1 MIYYFSGTGNSRFV
15 AEQLAE
21 LTGDKIQSIASLFPA
36 VRKEKEETGKA
47 TPTAAKTDILGFVFP
62 VYAWGM
68 PRIVEQFINNLQ
80 IGNKHP
86 AYIYMVCTCGDDI
99 GRTDRLFAGHL
110 KKQTGLQTDAMW
122 SVQMPNTYT
131 ALPGF
136 DTDSPETVRE
146 KITAAQK
153 RIPRIATSINN
164 RERGITDVVPGKM
177 PSCKTYILRPLFN
190 KFLTG
195 DRHFRVSPS
204 CTHCRKC
211 LQACPV
217 GNICFGENDTP
228 KWNGRC
234 ADCLGCYHV
243 CPVHAITFGPF
254 TKHKGQYRMKPTPAD
269 I

>member
-21 LTGDKIQSIASLFPA
+21 LTGDKVQSIASLFPA
-36 VRKEKEETGKA
+36 VRKEDEDAGKKVPA
-47 TPTAAKTDILGFVFP
+47 TVTADILGFVFP

-68 PRIVEQFINNLQ
+68 PRIVEQFINRLRM
-80 IGNKHP
+80 GSKHP

-99 GRTDRLFAGHL
+99 GRTDRLFAGQF

-153 RIPRIATSINN
+153 RISRIDRKS
-164 RERGITDVVPGKM
+164 VV
-177 PSCKTYILRPLFN
+177 
-190 KFLTG
+190 
-195 DRHFRVSPS
+195 
-204 CTHCRKC
+204 
-211 LQACPV
+211 
-217 GNICFGENDTP
+217 
-228 KWNGRC
+228 
-234 ADCLGCYHV
+234 
-243 CPVHAITFGPF
+243 
-254 TKHKGQYRMKPTPAD
+254 
-269 I
+269 